1 MKSCGITIHINDTE
15 IIVCTVCVGRR
26 PGNDKGAGLIKIG
39 HLMKGSDN
47 QSVNK
52 QGMAALQEREV
63 LKGVKTMT
71 QAQGTHEI
79 INKSDYLSLQ
89 PLPP

>member
-47 QSVNK
+47 
-52 QGMAALQEREV
+52 
-63 LKGVKTMT
+63 
-71 QAQGTHEI
+71 
-79 INKSDYLSLQ
+79 
-89 PLPP
+89 

>member
-26 PGNDKGAGLIKIG
+26 PGNDKGAALIKIG

-47 QSVNK
+47 
-52 QGMAALQEREV
+52 
-63 LKGVKTMT
+63 
-71 QAQGTHEI
+71 
-79 INKSDYLSLQ
+79 
-89 PLPP
+89 